1 MIRVNPCFHER
12 CRTFE
17 IGIDPIAHPIS
28 KELEHTMANALQ
40 PSGRTTPVPAY
51 IALRDNG
58 PFGNSNRTRGV
69 SANNPAGPRN
79 TMGVGSAKLG
89 GPNGVTL
96 QNNGHL

>member
-1 MIRVNPCFHER
+1 
-12 CRTFE
+12 
-17 IGIDPIAHPIS
+17 
-28 KELEHTMANALQ
+28 MANRIL

-51 IALRDNG
+51 IALRDNR

-69 SANNPAGPRN
+69 TVNNPAGPRN
-79 TMGVGSAKLG
+79 TMGVGSAKVG